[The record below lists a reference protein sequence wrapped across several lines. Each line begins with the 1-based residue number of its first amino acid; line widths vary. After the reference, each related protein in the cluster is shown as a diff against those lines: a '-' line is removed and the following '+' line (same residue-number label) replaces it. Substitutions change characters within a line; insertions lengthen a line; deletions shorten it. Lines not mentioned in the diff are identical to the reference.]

1 MTTIRPATRE
11 DIPRIV
17 EMGRRFYAASGYE
30 AIAPVSD
37 ASIAGLAIL
46 TMDGAGVMLVAEA
59 DEQVIGM
66 VCLFI
71 EPFTFNPSVTV
82 ATELAWW
89 IEPECRGGMLAV
101 RMMGALEEACRAKG
115 AQWVRMATLVT
126 SPPQAAALYERLG
139 YQRGDS
145 YYMRAI

>member
-1 MTTIRPATRE
+1 MIVRPATRA

-30 AIAPVSD
+30 AIAPASD

-46 TMDGAGVMLVAEA
+46 TMDGAGVMLVAES
-59 DEQVIGM
+59 EGKVIGM

-71 EPFTFNPSVTV
+71 EPFTFNPAVTV

-89 IEPECRGGMLAV
+89 IEPECRGGLLAS
-101 RMMGALEEACRAKG
+101 RMMDAQEDACRAKG
-115 AQWVRMATLVT
+115 AQWVRMAKLPT
-126 SPPQAAALYERLG
+126 SPPQVDALYERRG
-139 YQRGDS
+139 YQPGDS
-145 YYMRAI
+145 YYMRAL